1 MARRQAKSEKTWN
14 GIDDMI
20 ENIVFLWVEKNPL
33 QERDTEIEERL

>member
-1 MARRQAKSEKTWN
+1 VKSEKTWN
-14 GIDDMI
+14 WIDEMI